1 MFALSQ
7 PLSMEYKVSPSKTDQ
22 ELMELVQNRSEDA
35 FEELVQR
42 HFDRVYR
49 FIFRMSGSAD
59 DAEDITQ
66 ETFFRVWN
74 RGSSWK
80 PNRVQFATWLHQ
92 IARNLYIDSTRKRQP
107 VLKNLDEEVSIVS
120 SEDPV
125 TDALNDS
132 DAGYLREAIQNLP
145 ERQRTALLLCQIQG
159 WTVAEAAEV
168 LDSTVYAVDALLG
181 RAKRHLRQILKE
193 RIAK

>member
-80 PNRVQFATWLHQ
+80 PNRVQFTTWLHQ

-168 LDSTVYAVDALLG
+168 LDITVYAVDALLG